1 MLRRRGRSGVLVQEV
16 QNILLSGMWLRGQ
29 QALHRLSRRVE
40 RRSLRSDFKMP
51 VCGACG
57 EEVEVVY
64 PCGDCGVLF
73 CNECGDPKKGIC
85 SFCAEEVLLEDI
97 VEDIGEDIDIA

>member
-1 MLRRRGRSGVLVQEV
+1 
-16 QNILLSGMWLRGQ
+16 
-29 QALHRLSRRVE
+29 
-40 RRSLRSDFKMP
+40 MP

-57 EEVEVVY
+57 EEVKVVY

-73 CNECGDPKKGIC
+73 CYECGDPKKGIC

-97 VEDIGEDIDIA
+97 GEDIDIA